1 MTGYARLRT
10 AALATALVFALSG
23 VLLASWVSRLPTIRD
38 QLAAGSAALGL
49 ALLGPGV
56 GSLLAMPSTGRLS
69 RRFGSRAVVAATAF
83 PACVAIVAL
92 SLAPTVLALG
102 ITLLVWGA
110 LNGSWDVAMN
120 IQGSAVERRAGR
132 AWMPRYHASWSVGG
146 IVGAGL
152 GALAARAG
160 LSVTAHLLVVAL
172 VTAVLLVAALRLFID
187 ERDDEAQRDD
197 ARPAHGPL
205 FTRRLVLVGVVTL
218 CATTIEGAA
227 ADWLALYLTDGRG
240 VAASGAA
247 LGYTVFAVAMA
258 ASRFLGTPL
267 IERLGRVS
275 AVRLAGVVAGGGV
288 VLTVTAP
295 ALLGAYLGA
304 VAWGFGVALVFP
316 AAMSAGGEVPGRAAD
331 AIAAVATIGYG
342 GFLLGPPLIGVLGQH
357 VGLGSALL
365 VLPVL
370 AVGIVVLSPAL
381 RPYRQPGTAGPAGS

>member
-1 MTGYARLRT
+1 MTGYPRLRT

-23 VLLASWVSRLPTIRD
+23 MLLASWVSRLPTVRD

-49 ALLGPGV
+49 ALLGPGA
-56 GSLLAMPSTGRLS
+56 GSLLAMPATGRLS

-83 PACVAIVAL
+83 PACGVLVGL
-92 SLAPTVLALG
+92 SLAPTVVALG
-102 ITLLVWGA
+102 LVLLVWGA
-110 LNGSWDVAMN
+110 LYGSWDVAMN
-120 IQGSAVERRAGR
+120 IQGSAVERRAAR

-146 IVGAGL
+146 IVGAAA
-152 GALAARAG
+152 GALAARVG
-160 LSVTAHLLVVAL
+160 LSVTTHLLVVAL
-172 VTAVLLVAALRLFID
+172 LAAVLLVVALRLFID
-187 ERDDEAQRDD
+187 ERDEPTEEHH
-197 ARPAHGPL
+197 ARAAAGRL

-258 ASRFLGTPL
+258 ASRFMGTPV

-288 VLTVTAP
+288 VLTVAAP

-316 AAMSAGGEVPGRAAD
+316 AAMSAGGEVPGRASD
-331 AIAAVATIGYG
+331 AIAAVSTIGYG

-370 AVGIVVLSPAL
+370 AAGIVVLSPAL
-381 RPYRQPGTAGPAGS
+381 RPYAPPAAQ